1 MVRWIVDTC
10 GWAPP
15 CFLFEEM
22 SLTLDATVL
31 SPGQT
36 KRALT
41 SIFSIKSKSGQIG
54 FSINIQYSEIDKT
67 LRYVDEKLSV
77 CR

>member
-31 SPGQT
+31 SPGQI
-36 KRALT
+36 KRILT
-41 SIFSIKSKSGQIG
+41 SIFSIKGKSGHICL
-54 FSINIQYSEIDKT
+54 SSNIQYSDIYIT
-67 LRYVDEKLSV
+67 
-77 CR
+77 